1 MSEDRNG
8 PLQGLADRLPKLIEL
23 VGVIRADKTRA
34 LSAILKAVDAAR
46 EELGAPECTAAEI
59 RDIEEMFV
67 SALSTVEDLVAE
79 YPDFLR
85 TYDRNSFL
93 EAANKKISEELD
105 KLKQKYTASSMTP
118 SAARGV
124 QELKDQ
130 LQHNEGL
137 MDKAREKIE
146 EQRQRIAW
154 IAAERD
160 DLKSA
165 LANTQAAFETRRQTV
180 SELSTERNELWRRLE
195 KTEAALRDAT
205 KDRDG
210 WKVTAD
216 RRQKDVDHWHSE
228 ASKSHLEAQE
238 LRKCYDRAV
247 EEAEHIKVSAQGN
260 RDDLNAQLNALQQLR
275 RRELA
280 EADVMRRALTQYAI
294 TLAFPRLPVPDRA
307 VNEEGS

>member
-93 EAANKKISEELD
+93 EAANKKLSEELD
-105 KLKQKYTASSMTP
+105 KLKQKYAASSMTP

-146 EQRQRIAW
+146 EQRQRIA
-154 IAAERD
+154 
-160 DLKSA
+160 DLKLA
-165 LANTQAAFETRRQTV
+165 LGSKEAAVEARRQTV
-180 SELSTERNELWRRLE
+180 SELSTERNELRRRLE

-247 EEAEHIKVSAQGN
+247 EEAEHIKVSAQGD

-275 RRELA
+275 RQELA
-280 EADVMRRALTQYAI
+280 EADAMRRALAQYAI
-294 TLAFPRLPVPDRA
+294 NLAFPRLPVPDRS